1 MIKYTK
7 KIIFSLLAMLFVLTS
22 TAFAAEVSAVRWS
35 NYKNPSTAATGTRI
49 VLDLTDLPK
58 VTSSFKKGTLIVNL
72 LDVQPGKQA
81 GVLAIK
87 TGNVKN
93 VLSYKSANSTQIK
106 ISLDESITK
115 DALRVFTLRKDNIAG
130 RPNRLVIDVFD
141 NKPVIAK
148 LPLVN
153 SSKPS
158 KPNVKGGRS
167 NDDAEAVSPLYK
179 KYVLDPKAKA
189 TPGLA
194 GRTIVLDPGHG
205 GSDPGAIGL
214 SGNREKDI
222 NLKVSKKVMLLLAQS
237 KANVRMTRTT
247 DIDVIGSNATDVQDL
262 QYRVDVGTN
271 ARADIFVSIH
281 SNSSP
286 NRSVTGTTT
295 YYYAKTP
302 KDELLAKCV
311 QDKLVEYGNLD
322 NLGVRTAGFYVIK
335 RSKIPAILIELGF
348 ISNQREEALLASPA
362 MQDKLAYGIV
372 SGIEDYFKIVVGGK

>member
-194 GRTIVLDPGHG
+194 GKTIVLDPGHG

-372 SGIEDYFKIVVGGK
+372 SGIEDYFKIVAGGK